1 VERRGKIIIQAD
13 ARHIPLPDGSVNC
26 IITSPPYWSLRKYDI
41 PDLVWD
47 GAEGCEHR
55 WGDQIIRKQSGGI
68 GKTNVGNFSD
78 DRIHYESKTQFCLL
92 CNAWRGQL
100 GLEPTIDLYLNHL
113 LQIMDECK
121 RVLRDDGTMW
131 VNLGDSYYGGKGQS
145 SMAWCMENEDRDT
158 LQKSHTNIGGRGE
171 TRPLDLPQGTIQPKS
186 LCLIPE
192 RFAIEMV
199 ERDTMDIYELDK
211 KWIVCNNLNVTEDTY
226 YALQRPDQGKGIQHG
241 VSAKME
247 SGTSRTISK
256 TNEGMGREEPRQNS
270 SLQQEALLVESGR
283 RNNEGDERECKST
296 PKIKNASNDELWWE
310 SSQVRLLWGNDL
322 SISNDRSH
330 QWENTGT
337 QEGTKKVW
345 IGLSVAKED
354 ELSRR
359 FQGFVYELQLGNRK
373 VWILP
378 PSRGK
383 NLRLRKRDIPLEL
396 LPLFKLHKP
405 ERWILRSKIIWHKP
419 NCMPSSAK
427 DRFTVDF
434 EPIFFFV
441 KSRKYWFEQQY
452 DPTIEPYSEKRA
464 IRPQTSY
471 MKAIH
476 SSGKPAGNFTYNKL
490 QPQGRNRRCVWTIP
504 TQPYSEAHFAT
515 FPEALVEPMIRAGCP
530 KEICVKCG
538 KAREKIIKPKFTSH
552 ESKTDSKYEKGTGAN
567 RISLLRQA
575 ARERGEEY
583 HQELEFLGY
592 TDCGC
597 NAGWRTGIVLDPFC
611 GSGTVI
617 KVAEKFQRKGIGIDL
632 GYQNLQVKRISNN
645 QKIMF
650 A

>member
-1 VERRGKIIIQAD
+1 MLAD
-13 ARHIPLPDGSVNC
+13 SRALPLKDNSVNC

-41 PDLVWD
+41 PDLIWD

-68 GKTNVGNFSD
+68 GKNNVGNFSD

-199 ERDTMDIYELDK
+199 
-211 KWIVCNNLNVTEDTY
+211 
-226 YALQRPDQGKGIQHG
+226 
-241 VSAKME
+241 
-247 SGTSRTISK
+247 
-256 TNEGMGREEPRQNS
+256 
-270 SLQQEALLVESGR
+270 
-283 RNNEGDERECKST
+283 
-296 PKIKNASNDELWWE
+296 
-310 SSQVRLLWGNDL
+310 
-322 SISNDRSH
+322 
-330 QWENTGT
+330 
-337 QEGTKKVW
+337 
-345 IGLSVAKED
+345 
-354 ELSRR
+354 
-359 FQGFVYELQLGNRK
+359 NR
-373 VWILP
+373 
-378 PSRGK
+378 G
-383 NLRLRKRDIPLEL
+383 
-396 LPLFKLHKP
+396 
-405 ERWILRSKIIWHKP
+405 WILRNKLVWHKP

-434 EPIFFFV
+434 ENVFFFV

-452 DPTIEPYSEKRA
+452 DQYTAPLDRWGGDNLVAKGQSTWDEGTGQTAYRDRNM
-464 IRPQTSY
+464 RP
-471 MKAIH
+471 
-476 SSGKPAGNFTYNKL
+476 N
-490 QPQGRNRRCVWTIP
+490 PQGRNRRCVWTIP
-504 TQPYSEAHFAT
+504 TQPYPESHFAT
-515 FPEALVEPMIRAGCP
+515 FPEALVEPMIKAGCP

-538 KAREKIIKPKFTSH
+538 KAREKIEKVIGHQITDAMKIAGCNQKGEYSGTEQKDYTSANAQKPSETKKRIL
-552 ESKTDSKYEKGTGAN
+552 ESMSQVK
-567 RISLLRQA
+567 
-575 ARERGEEY
+575 EY
-583 HQELEFLGY
+583 SY

-597 NAGWRTGIVLDPFC
+597 NAGFRTGIVLDPFC
-611 GSGTVI
+611 GSGTVM
-617 KVAEKFQRKGIGIDL
+617 KVAEQLNRKAIGLDL
-632 GYQNLQVKRISNN
+632 GYQTLSVKRLQNV
-645 QKIMF
+645 QKELTL
-650 A
+650 